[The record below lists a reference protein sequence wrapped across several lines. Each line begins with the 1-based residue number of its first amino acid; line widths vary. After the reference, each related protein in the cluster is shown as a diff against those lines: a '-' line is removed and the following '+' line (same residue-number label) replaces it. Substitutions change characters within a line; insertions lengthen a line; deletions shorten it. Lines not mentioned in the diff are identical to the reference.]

1 MLEARDLGFR
11 FGPSSPW
18 LFRNLSFSLSPGE
31 IVGLPGPS
39 GRGKT
44 TLARILCGHLKPTEG
59 QVLVDGRDPAKPG
72 YCPAQLLFQ
81 HPETAT
87 NPRWKAGDI
96 IREAW
101 TPDEEFLEDL
111 RIAPAWLDR
120 FPHELSGGELQRI
133 CLARALGP
141 KTRYV
146 AADEMTAML
155 DAVTQARIWKS
166 VLDQAGRR
174 KLGLLVISHD
184 AVLLKRLCRRT
195 LAFFSD

>member
-11 FGPSSPW
+11 YGPSSPW

-31 IVGLPGPS
+31 TLGLPGPS

-44 TLARILCGHLKPTEG
+44 TLARILCGHLKPVEG
-59 QVLVDGRDPAKPG
+59 QALVDGRDPAEPG
-72 YCPAQLLFQ
+72 FCPAQLLFQ
-81 HPETAT
+81 HPETAV
-87 NPRWKAGDI
+87 NPRWKVGAV

-101 TPDEEFLEDL
+101 TPDEALLDDL

-133 CLARALGP
+133 CLARALAP
-141 KTRYV
+141 ETRYL

-155 DAVTQARIWKS
+155 DAVTQAGIWKS
-166 VLDQAGRR
+166 VLGQIGRR
-174 KLGLLVISHD
+174 ELGLLVISHD
-184 AVLLKRLCRRT
+184 DALLARLCHKILT
-195 LAFFSD
+195 CFSA

>member
-1 MLEARDLGFR
+1 M
-11 FGPSSPW
+11 
-18 LFRNLSFSLSPGE
+18 
-31 IVGLPGPS
+31 
-39 GRGKT
+39 
-44 TLARILCGHLKPTEG
+44 
-59 QVLVDGRDPAKPG
+59 DGRDPAKPG